1 MFRLDG
7 ENPVILQWAVV
18 SQLQTLYRTNVY
30 TSAIGIFKNKHGM
43 IVFSF
48 LTVGNGLSL
57 SKFSFIGLSGL
68 MEGLSKCSVKGVW
81 RKVCMTFLLPNQLGA
96 GVACYAFKVLSAQ
109 TDPQQF
115 KV

>member
-1 MFRLDG
+1 
-7 ENPVILQWAVV
+7 
-18 SQLQTLYRTNVY
+18 
-30 TSAIGIFKNKHGM
+30 M

-57 SKFSFIGLSGL
+57 SKFSSLGLSGL
-68 MEGLSKCSVKGVW
+68 MEGSSKCSGQGVW
-81 RKVCMTFLLPNQLGA
+81 RKVCVTSFLLPNELGE
-96 GVACYAFKVLSAQ
+96 GVAFYAFKVLSAQ